1 MNANEEYAIELLL
14 ARHLS
19 GREIGNGYITAYM
32 YECQI
37 TNPERLD
44 RWLLNNG
51 YLRRPTIEESLSRYK
66 VPELKNFLSKKG
78 MKTTGKKAALIERL
92 ISVLSEYDIKV
103 LFDSDNRY
111 YLSEKGLKHYYANI
125 DLEELHRN
133 WKYRISLQEYFKY
146 RKSNNI
152 VRDFYEIAYLIIQR
166 RIHTGTLGS
175 YNQNRLTST
184 DFSNFSEICEKLE
197 MYSDSMKALL
207 MRLLIDTNLADAIPS
222 YFDRDYIEMHD
233 INSICTRIDQNQCSV
248 FNLHTIQKI
257 VLLSEFYSEYMVD
270 EIYQS
275 NKLQYILFDK
285 KNFKLAIK
293 DMLQSAYFECAPYM
307 KIIKDNYRKT
317 VTHLLHGKNT
327 SGFASIMNFF
337 RR

>member
-14 ARHLS
+14 VGHLS

-66 VPELKNFLSKKG
+66 VPELKNFLTQKG
-78 MKTTGKKAALIERL
+78 MKTTGKKAVLIERL

-111 YLSEKGLKHYYANI
+111 YLSEKGMQHYYANI

-146 RKSNNI
+146 RKSNNV
-152 VRDFYEIAYLIIQR
+152 VRDFYEIAYLIIQK
-166 RIHTGTLGS
+166 RIQTGTFGS
-175 YNQNRLTST
+175 YGQNRLTSI
-184 DFSNFSEICEKLE
+184 DFENFSEICEKLE
-197 MYSDSMKALL
+197 MYSDAMKSLL
-207 MRLLIDTNLADAIPS
+207 MKLLIDTNLADDIPS
-222 YFDRDYIEMHD
+222 YFDHDYIEMHD
-233 INSICTRIDQNQCSV
+233 INCICNRINQNQCSI

-257 VLLSEFYSEYMVD
+257 VSLSEFYSEYMVD

-285 KNFKLAIK
+285 RNFKLAIEN
-293 DMLQSAYFECAPYM
+293 MLQSAYFDCTPYI

-317 VTHLLHGKNT
+317 VKHLLNGKNT
-327 SGFASIMNFF
+327 TSFASILNFF

>member
-14 ARHLS
+14 GGHLG

-32 YECQI
+32 YECHI

-51 YLRRPTIEESLSRYK
+51 YLRSPTIEESLSRYK
-66 VPELKNFLSKKG
+66 VPESKNFLSQKG
-78 MKTTGKKAALIERL
+78 MKTTGKKAVLIERL
-92 ISVLSEYDIKV
+92 ASVLSDYDIKV

-133 WKYRISLQEYFKY
+133 WKYCIPLQEYFKY
-146 RKSNNI
+146 RKSNTV
-152 VRDFYEIAYLIIQR
+152 VRNFYEIAYLIIQKR
-166 RIHTGTLGS
+166 TETGELGA
-175 YNQNRLTST
+175 YNQNRLTSS
-184 DFSNFSEICEKLE
+184 DFRNFSEICEKLG
-197 MYSDSMKALL
+197 MYSDAMKAIL
-207 MRLLIDTNLADAIPS
+207 MKLLIDTNLAVNIPS
-222 YFDRDYIEMHD
+222 YFDRDYIEMTD
-233 INSICTRIDQNQCSV
+233 INCICDRIDQNQCAI

-257 VLLSEFYSEYMVD
+257 VSLSEFYSEYMVD
-270 EIYQS
+270 EIYEN

-285 KNFKLAIK
+285 RSFKLAIE
-293 DMLQSAYFECAPYM
+293 DMLQSAYFECTPYM

-317 VTHLLHGKNT
+317 VRHLLYGRNS
-327 SGFASIMNFF
+327 SGFTNILHFF
-337 RR
+337 RK